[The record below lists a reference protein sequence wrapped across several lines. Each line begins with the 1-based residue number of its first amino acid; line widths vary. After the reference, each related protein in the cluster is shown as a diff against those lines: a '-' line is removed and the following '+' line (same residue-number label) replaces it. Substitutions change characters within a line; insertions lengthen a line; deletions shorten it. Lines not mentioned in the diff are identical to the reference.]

1 MLDCSNFSKN
11 ETYSATFDIT
21 ISNTCAQF
29 DFFVYSVVVGTFCL
43 LGLIGN
49 VISFVLL
56 LRDASTS
63 GGAAGATSL
72 ILGALAVADALV
84 LVAAIPLYVLSNV
97 HQYTGWLAGY
107 NEVYMGIMPYLWPV
121 YQIPYTATVF
131 LTVLVSLNRY
141 EAVCRPFSATKPW
154 GGDKVRVLQYYM

>member
-1 MLDCSNFSKN
+1 MLDCSN
-11 ETYSATFDIT
+11 YSSNDSDVKHFDT
-21 ISNTCAQF
+21 ISNECAQF

-63 GGAAGATSL
+63 GGAAGATSM

-84 LVAAIPLYVLSNV
+84 LVAAIPLYVLPYV
-97 HQYTGWLAGY
+97 HPY
-107 NEVYMGIMPYLWPV
+107 NGQLKSYNDLYMDIMPYLWPV
-121 YQIPYTATVF
+121 YQIPYTGTIF
-131 LTVLVSLNRY
+131 LTVLVSLNRF
-141 EAVCRPFSATKPW
+141 EAVCRPFSATKLW
-154 GGDKVRVLQYYM
+154 GGDKVRG